1 MIKKNFAFIFHVELF
16 VGHMNQYKLVFDI
29 HICISTQNRQHL
41 FRFAVVEGADGI
53 SAYLDM
59 LDAWYAEHRLFFVDV
74 DVDILIKVNKVICI
88 MFPLQGGS

>member
-1 MIKKNFAFIFHVELF
+1 M
-16 VGHMNQYKLVFDI
+16 Y
-29 HICISTQNRQHL
+29 

-74 DVDILIKVNKVICI
+74 DVDVDDDIDVDVDIDADVDVGRLARGAKVVLDRC
-88 MFPLQGGS
+88 